1 MTLLSGSQG
10 QRWAAQLHPFI
21 KMVTVCRVFP
31 QALRAVVFR
40 KGFVLAC
47 LAAGAASAIAAFGS
61 DSGFRNDARLDDGF
75 HAMYSHDF
83 ASADRIFADYQ
94 RSYPQDPFGYAAQ
107 SAAVMF
113 GELNRLQLLE
123 AAFDVGEDERSVTKS
138 VGEPDPLV
146 RQKIFELAARTEQLA
161 EARLHGDPKDETA
174 LYSMMLVKGLQA
186 DYNALVEHHYWS
198 SLRLGSQG
206 ENWARKLLK
215 VDPEAR
221 DAYLFIGIP
230 EYVVGTLPAPV
241 RWLVSLTG
249 YRGHRGVGIEDLERT
264 TREGHYLKS
273 YAKIVLVLI
282 YLREQNRPMA
292 AELMDEL
299 HAEYPANPMFAKQA
313 KRLRAAVR

>member
-1 MTLLSGSQG
+1 
-10 QRWAAQLHPFI
+10 
-21 KMVTVCRVFP
+21 
-31 QALRAVVFR
+31 
-40 KGFVLAC
+40 
-47 LAAGAASAIAAFGS
+47 
-61 DSGFRNDARLDDGF
+61 
-75 HAMYSHDF
+75 MYSHDF

-249 YRGHRGVGIEDLERT
+249 CRGHRGVGIEDLERT

-282 YLREQNRPMA
+282 YLRV
-292 AELMDEL
+292 
-299 HAEYPANPMFAKQA
+299 
-313 KRLRAAVR
+313 VRRQEDTA